1 MSKKIQESMKEI
13 STFVKEIDS
22 IEESKYLLKR
32 EYERELSLLEE
43 KKGEHILSQKDNL
56 IKQRLVNISKIFRTV
71 VNKKFNTY
79 NEVQD
84 FYKWAEFGWLENVA
98 YSTVVYVK
106 QGETLTTVYL
116 LTDKGE
122 KKSYWIPNELLAAST
137 WEITK
142 FIRGKIYEYK
152 NSLKQA
158 KIQEENKQLEQ
169 SQRELAKMQ
178 KIVAKMEK
186 DIQKKLNK
194 K

>member
-1 MSKKIQESMKEI
+1 MKEI
-13 STFVKEIDS
+13 STFVKEIDN

-84 FYKWAEFGWLENVA
+84 FYKWAEFGWFENVA

-106 QGETLTTVYL
+106 QGETLTTIYL
-116 LTDKGE
+116 LNEDGE
-122 KKSYWIPNELLAAST
+122 KKSYWIPNELLTAST

-158 KIQEENKQLEQ
+158 KIQEENKKLEQ
-169 SQRELAKMQ
+169 RQKELVKMQ
-178 KIVAKMEK
+178 KLVEKMEK
-186 DIQKKLNK
+186 DIQKKLNRK
-194 K
+194 